1 MVLLVFNGSFSRVI
15 VSMVSGLTSDSYNY
29 FFRNFGFSK
38 VEAAEGVFLPEYSDF
53 GMFFWSGFGLR

>member
-1 MVLLVFNGSFSRVI
+1 
-15 VSMVSGLTSDSYNY
+15 MVSGLTSDSYNY

-53 GMFFWSGFGLR
+53 GMFFLEWFRSPLMMLCGPCF